1 MRPARSL
8 WAFPALRPPSSP
20 PRAWCLATSANASSI
35 SRRRCANSS
44 SVSAALDAICSR
56 RAASP
61 SVRSSGGEITAPPVN
76 SQTLKAGWSAEF
88 STSRSLL
95 PERPLREERTAT
107 AARSSDSRDC
117 ADAANTFCWWSS
129 AALQSHRSD
138 RASSLQSLP
147 PSPRMCAQSSR
158 TARSC
163 AAVSRAHSPRVAS
176 ASDNSSA
183 TSTGSVSS
191 CPDSMRQRSRSRSAL
206 VRSQSCWQLCKRC
219 LVLREL
225 CSLARLFTCCARA
238 WPCSLDASSLARIA
252 AAVVPRAACGRRAA
266 DGFARRPLA

>member
-1 MRPARSL
+1 VPVLSSSPSSSLSSSSHSPSPSSNVSMRPARSL

-117 ADAANTFCWWSS
+117 ADAANTS
-129 AALQSHRSD
+129 
-138 RASSLQSLP
+138 
-147 PSPRMCAQSSR
+147 
-158 TARSC
+158 
-163 AAVSRAHSPRVAS
+163 
-176 ASDNSSA
+176 
-183 TSTGSVSS
+183 STGNQVSE
-191 CPDSMRQRSRSRSAL
+191 PPAL
-206 VRSQSCWQLCKRC
+206 G
-219 LVLREL
+219 
-225 CSLARLFTCCARA
+225 T
-238 WPCSLDASSLARIA
+238 
-252 AAVVPRAACGRRAA
+252 GRRMIY
-266 DGFARRPLA
+266 